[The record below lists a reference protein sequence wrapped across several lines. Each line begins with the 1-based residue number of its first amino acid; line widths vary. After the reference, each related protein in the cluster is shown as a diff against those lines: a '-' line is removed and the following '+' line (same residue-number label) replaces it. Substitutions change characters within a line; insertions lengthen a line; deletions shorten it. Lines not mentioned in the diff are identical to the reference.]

1 MQAGQAKTPG
11 TKREFSIMSHEMQT
25 DFSPLCNYSLIIIHQ
40 EQMQFGKKELGIRE
54 NTRSANE
61 KAGRKDCR
69 RMNMY

>member
-1 MQAGQAKTPG
+1 
-11 TKREFSIMSHEMQT
+11 MSHEMQT

-54 NTRSANE
+54 NTRPANE